1 MAFFS
6 FGILL
11 TLGQYIF
18 VRVTYD
24 HLIYVWYDSY
34 GTVWTIDGKQIQLKT
49 CVSEIFSGSHKNLL
63 HVVVVKNSNG
73 PTTKY

>member
-34 GTVWTIDGKQIQLKT
+34 GTDGKQIQLKT
-49 CVSEIFSGSHKNLL
+49 CGSEIFSGSHKNLL

-73 PTTKY
+73 RTTKY